1 MVTFLRRHL
10 AASLDYNSNLSA
22 AGDFWYLGASKQCKT
37 LILACFGYAAAI
49 SDLCVCTIVLVV
61 VLNKFSTSVRVSGS

>member
-1 MVTFLRRHL
+1 MVTFLRRHS

-37 LILACFGYAAAI
+37 LILACFGCASVI
-49 SDLCVCTIVLVV
+49 FDLRVCTT
-61 VLNKFSTSVRVSGS
+61 VLNLV